1 MNDEQSS
8 GYQTYVLR
16 LWRAQCRGTWQWRAS
31 LESRHTGER
40 QLFAS
45 LGQLFAF
52 LGERCDS
59 QTPGAPDTYL
69 EGSAG
74 HATRERRP
82 DESNQAD
89 RGNSLR
95 PCIPNYSGSKKRSL
109 K

>member
-1 MNDEQSS
+1 MNDEQSN
-8 GYQTYVLR
+8 GYQTYLLR

-59 QTPGAPDTYL
+59 QTPGAPDTCL
-69 EGSAG
+69 ESSRSLEHRSLGI
-74 HATRERRP
+74 
-82 DESNQAD
+82 AD
-89 RGNSLR
+89 QR
-95 PCIPNYSGSKKRSL
+95 SKKR
-109 K
+109 